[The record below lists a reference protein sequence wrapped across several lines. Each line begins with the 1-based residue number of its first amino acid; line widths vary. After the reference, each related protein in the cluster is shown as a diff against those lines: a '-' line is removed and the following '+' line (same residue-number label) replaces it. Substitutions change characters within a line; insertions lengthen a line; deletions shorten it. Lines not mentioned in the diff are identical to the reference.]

1 MGGSLANI
9 PLEHLPKNPEQLPG
23 ELRNVAELIAEV
35 LVMARP
41 DLAGDAAMLAARSTF
56 AIADAYRGTA
66 IYCHNL
72 GTWWRQYRDGMI
84 IEEFDRRTTAGET
97 ATKVV
102 KEMAGREW
110 PGDQRR
116 ICERSVWLILGK
128 PDPRQLGLWG

>member
-1 MGGSLANI
+1 MGGCLVNI
-9 PLEHLPKNPEQLPG
+9 PDEHLPTAPEQLPS

-35 LVMARP
+35 LVAFRP
-41 DLAGDAAMLAARSTF
+41 DLAGDANMLAARSAF
-56 AIADAYRGTA
+56 VIGDAYRGTA
-66 IYCHNL
+66 LYCHNL
-72 GTWWRQYRDGMI
+72 GSWWRRYRDGMI

-128 PDPRQLGLWG
+128 PDPRQMGLF

>member
-1 MGGSLANI
+1 MSGCLANI
-9 PLEHLPKNPEQLPG
+9 PKEHLPKTPEQLPG
-23 ELRNVAELIAEV
+23 ELRNVAEIIAREIV
-35 LVMARP
+35 AERP
-41 DLAGDAAMLAARSTF
+41 DLADVAALLATRATF

-102 KEMAGREW
+102 KEMASREW
-110 PGDQRR
+110 PGEQRR
-116 ICERSVWLILGK
+116 ICERTVWLTLGK
-128 PDPRQLGLWG
+128 PDPRQMGLW